1 MIKIKFLYW
10 NVNNKNLA
18 CYIADACLENKA
30 DILIL
35 AEHKSVDLDYLTRKL
50 NEKEL
55 MFKIENIIPNSR
67 ILLLHKSG
75 IVIRVI
81 KESRYYSVFKL
92 KHNEEE
98 ILIFALHLPSKYAQ
112 ETSDL
117 NMYTSQ
123 IIREFEQIEEE
134 RNISKSIV
142 VGDFNMS
149 PFDEGMISALGFNAV
164 MSPEIAQKKSRKVL
178 NQERKF
184 YYNPMWH
191 IMGSNDHVCKGT
203 YYYPSSTKSY
213 YWYTY
218 DQVILRPQ
226 LIDNFNMDNLKI
238 INKINDKSLITK
250 SNVPNKKEIS
260 DHLPIKFKINME
272 G

>member
-1 MIKIKFLYW
+1 MIKINFLYW

-18 CYIADACLENKA
+18 CYISEVCLENKA
-30 DILIL
+30 DVLIL

-50 NEKEL
+50 NEKEF
-55 MFKIENIIPNSR
+55 MFEIENIIPNSR
-67 ILLLHKSG
+67 ILLLHKRG
-75 IVIRVI
+75 IQIKVV
-81 KESRYYSVFKL
+81 KESRYYSAFKL
-92 KHNEEE
+92 KHDEEQ

-134 RNISKSIV
+134 RKISRSLV

-164 MSPEIAQKKSRKVL
+164 MSTEIARKKSRKVL

-191 IMGSNDHVCKGT
+191 MMGNDDHDCKGT
-203 YYYPSSTKSY
+203 FYYSSSTKSF

-226 LIDNFNMDNLKI
+226 LIDNFSMDNLRI